1 MAAGNTLNTRTH
13 VLGDMLM
20 MEGTFTDGGLDVHYG
35 DTLRNVV
42 AAGGHVTTLYDT
54 GIIAD
59 GEKAVADTTFTV
71 KTVDHR
77 LHFNVGE
84 SVYASADGDAATAVR
99 VGVITAM
106 AANATGMVLDSV
118 LSVVADDATLFKLG
132 PDQSAVTL
140 NDGSLTVS
148 VDETN
153 NYVVFGNGNLGAA
166 STAHIQDGRWWILG
180 LRA

>member
-35 DTLRNVV
+35 DTLRTVV
-42 AAGGHVTTLYDT
+42 AAGGHVTSLYSTGVVANAAYAVGDT
-54 GIIAD
+54 AL
-59 GEKAVADTTFTV
+59 VA
-71 KTVDHR
+71 KTVDKR
-77 LHFNVGE
+77 LHFNIGE
-84 SVYASADGDAATAVR
+84 TLYGSTGIR
-99 VGVITAM
+99 LGVITAL
-106 AANATGMVLDSV
+106 AADATGITIGGGV
-118 LSVVADDATLFKLG
+118 LSAIAEDDVFFKLG

-140 NDGSLTVS
+140 NDGSLSVS

-166 STAHIQDGRWWILG
+166 SVAHIQDGRWWILG

>member
-35 DTLRNVV
+35 DTLRTVV
-42 AAGGHVTTLYDT
+42 AAGGHVTSFYNT
-54 GIIAD
+54 GI
-59 GEKAVADTTFTV
+59 EKNGATDAGDTTFTV
-71 KTVDHR
+71 KTVDMR
-77 LHFNVGE
+77 LHFNIGE
-84 SVYASADGDAATAVR
+84 TVYASTIGDGSDLVR
-99 VGVITAM
+99 IGVITA
-106 AANATGMVLDSV
+106 TGITIGGGV
-118 LSVVADDATLFKLG
+118 LSAIAEDDVFFKLG

-140 NDGSLTVS
+140 NDGSLSVS

-166 STAHIQDGRWWILG
+166 SVAHIQDGRWWILG